1 MRVLNI
7 LDLSA
12 LIGISIGL
20 SAIIGTLLF
29 ESNSIAVIIQP
40 SAALI
45 VFGGTFGAALVNF
58 PFSIIKEAFKEAGN
72 PFCDNKEN
80 TALIVNQIIELANIA
95 RQEGTLIIEGLISTI
110 EDSFLQKSLRLSL
123 DTNNGN
129 VLKEILI
136 SEIELEEEKA
146 LVNPHV
152 FEVLGGYAPTF
163 GIIGAVIGLIHVMSN
178 IANPAQLGHGIST
191 AFVATLYGVGAAN
204 LVFLPI
210 AGKLKMQLRE
220 QIMLKKLIAEGV
232 LSIHKCENPIIT
244 KEKLFA
250 YLR

>member
-1 MRVLNI
+1 M
-7 LDLSA
+7 DLSA
-12 LIGISIGL
+12 LLGISIGVL
-20 SAIIGTLLF
+20 AIIGTLFF
-29 ESNSIAVIIQP
+29 ESNSISVIIQP

-58 PFSIIKEAFKEAGN
+58 SFPIIKEAFKDALN
-72 PFCDNKEN
+72 PFFDNKEN
-80 TALIVNQIIELANIA
+80 TKMVINQIIELANIA

-110 EDSFLQKSLRLSL
+110 EDSFLQKSLQLSL
-123 DTNNGN
+123 DTNNGDI
-129 VLKEILI
+129 LKEILT
-136 SEIELEEEKA
+136 SEIEFEEEKA
-146 LVNPHV
+146 LVSPHV

-178 IANPAQLGHGIST
+178 IANPAQLGYGIST

-220 QIMLKKLIAEGV
+220 KMILKKIIAEGV

-244 KEKLFA
+244 REKLVA
-250 YLR
+250 YIR

>member
-1 MRVLNI
+1 M
-7 LDLSA
+7 DLSA
-12 LIGISIGL
+12 LLGISIGL
-20 SAIIGTLLF
+20 LAIIGTLFF

-58 PFSIIKEAFKEAGN
+58 PFDVIKEAFKEAAN
-72 PFCDNKEN
+72 PFYSNREN
-80 TALIVNQIIELANIA
+80 TVLIINQIIELANIA

-123 DTNNGN
+123 DTNNGD
-129 VLKEILI
+129 VLKDILI
-136 SEIELEEEKA
+136 SEIELEEEKE
-146 LVNPHV
+146 LVSPHV
-152 FEVLGGYAPTF
+152 FEVLGGYSPTF

-178 IANPAQLGHGIST
+178 IANPAQLGYGIST

-220 QIMLKKLIAEGV
+220 KIILKKLIVEGV
-232 LSIHKCENPIIT
+232 LSIHKCENPLIT

>member
-1 MRVLNI
+1 V
-7 LDLSA
+7 DLSA
-12 LIGISIGL
+12 LLGISIGL
-20 SAIIGTLLF
+20 LAIIGTLFF

-58 PFSIIKEAFKEAGN
+58 PFDVIKEAFKEAAN
-72 PFCDNKEN
+72 PFYSNREN
-80 TALIVNQIIELANIA
+80 TVLIINQIIELANIA

-123 DTNNGN
+123 DTNNGD
-129 VLKEILI
+129 VLKDILI
-136 SEIELEEEKA
+136 SEIELEEEKE
-146 LVNPHV
+146 LVSPHV
-152 FEVLGGYAPTF
+152 FEVLGGYSPTF

-178 IANPAQLGHGIST
+178 IANPAQLGYGIST

-220 QIMLKKLIAEGV
+220 KIILKKLIVEGV
-232 LSIHKCENPIIT
+232 LSIHKCENPLIT